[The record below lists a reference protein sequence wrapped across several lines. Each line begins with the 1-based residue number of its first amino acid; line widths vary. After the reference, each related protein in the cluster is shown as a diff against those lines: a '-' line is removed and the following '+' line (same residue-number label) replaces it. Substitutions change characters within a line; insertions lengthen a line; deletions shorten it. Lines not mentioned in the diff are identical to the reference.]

1 MKINFL
7 LYVKRKNN
15 LDDSLFHLESSN
27 SVSQG
32 SMINQKNNSL
42 FPLMA
47 KHRVPTLIPFLLV
60 LWLVIL
66 VQPSF
71 STEISTVDAKLHGN
85 GIYINASVKPDQ
97 KFIEDVQ
104 AGLSKELV
112 IYLDLFRAWNV
123 WPDEFILGRKI
134 VRVLKS
140 DPIKR
145 EYIAVSLDDNIRRE
159 KRFKDLET
167 MIEWAMN
174 ISEEKL
180 SGIGGLETGTY
191 FVKVTFESRLK
202 QLPPVIGYLFFFVPE
217 KEFSVSRVSPSL
229 QIQKRGQ

>member
-1 MKINFL
+1 
-7 LYVKRKNN
+7 
-15 LDDSLFHLESSN
+15 
-27 SVSQG
+27 
-32 SMINQKNNSL
+32 MINQKNNSL
-42 FPLMA
+42 LPLIA
-47 KHRVPTLIPFLLV
+47 KNGVTALIPFLLV

-71 STEISTVDAKLHGN
+71 STEMSTVDVKLHGN

-104 AGLSKELV
+104 AGLSKEVV

-123 WPDEFILGRKI
+123 WPNEFILGRKI

-145 EYIAVSLDDNIRRE
+145 EYVADSLDDNIRRE

-167 MIEWAMN
+167 MIEWARN
-174 ISEEKL
+174 ISDEKL
-180 SGIGGLETGTY
+180 SGIEGLETGTY
-191 FVKVTFESRLK
+191 FVKVTVESILK

-217 KEFSVSRVSPSL
+217 KEFSASRVSPSF
-229 QIQKRGQ
+229 QIQKRGQQ